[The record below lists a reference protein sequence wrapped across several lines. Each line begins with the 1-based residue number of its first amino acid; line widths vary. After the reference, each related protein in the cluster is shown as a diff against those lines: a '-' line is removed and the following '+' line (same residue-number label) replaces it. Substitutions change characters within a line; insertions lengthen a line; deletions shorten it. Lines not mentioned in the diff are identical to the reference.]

1 MQKVVSSMSATA
13 SKNLDKAGIWV
24 TTLCAIHCLL
34 LPVILPLLAMAGL
47 AFIGEDLLENTILGF
62 SVVIGL
68 LSLISGARKHGKW
81 HLLSLLL
88 LGAFIY
94 SQRDILG
101 HWGEPVI
108 ILFGAGLI
116 IYAHVS
122 NLRLSR
128 KLNFSPVAEEPVQG

>member
-1 MQKVVSSMSATA
+1 
-13 SKNLDKAGIWV
+13 
-24 TTLCAIHCLL
+24 
-34 LPVILPLLAMAGL
+34 MAGL

-128 KLNFSPVAEEPVQG
+128 KLNFSSVAEEPVQG

>member
-1 MQKVVSSMSATA
+1 MSAGK
-13 SKNLDKAGIWV
+13 SKNLDKAGIWI

-47 AFIGEDLLENTILGF
+47 AFIGEDALENTILGL
-62 SVVIGL
+62 SVVVGL
-68 LSLISGARKHGKW
+68 WSLISGARKHGNW

-88 LGAFIY
+88 LGAVIY

-122 NLRLSR
+122 NLRLNR
-128 KLNFSPVAEEPVQG
+128 KLNFSALAEEPAQN

>member
-1 MQKVVSSMSATA
+1 MSAET
-13 SKNLDKAGIWV
+13 SKNLDKAGIWI

-47 AFIGEDLLENTILGF
+47 AFIGEDALENTILGL
-62 SVVIGL
+62 SVVVGL
-68 LSLISGARKHGKW
+68 WSLISGARKHGKW

-88 LGAFIY
+88 LGAVIY

-101 HWGEPVI
+101 HWGEPII

-122 NLRLSR
+122 NLRLNR
-128 KLNFSPVAEEPVQG
+128 KLNFSTLAEEPAQN

>member
-1 MQKVVSSMSATA
+1 MSAA

-47 AFIGEDLLENTILGF
+47 AFIGEDFLENAILGL

-68 LSLISGARKHGKW
+68 LSLVSGARKHGKW

-122 NLRLSR
+122 NLRLNR

>member
-1 MQKVVSSMSATA
+1 MSAGT
-13 SKNLDKAGIWV
+13 SKNLDKAGIWI

-47 AFIGEDLLENTILGF
+47 AFIGEDALENTILGL
-62 SVVIGL
+62 SVVVGL
-68 LSLISGARKHGKW
+68 WSLISGARKHGKW

-88 LGAFIY
+88 LGAVIY

-101 HWGEPVI
+101 HWGEPII

-122 NLRLSR
+122 NLRLNR
-128 KLNFSPVAEEPVQG
+128 KLNFSTLAEEPAQN

>member
-68 LSLISGARKHGKW
+68 FSLISGARKHGKW

-128 KLNFSPVAEEPVQG
+128 KLNFSSVAEEPVQG